1 MVSSWKF
8 SQGPKLDLP
17 SCLGIFRRIPLGF
30 GRYESVQRKNELW
43 IRAYFLIQGDPG
55 DFLKDSGLDSV
66 HLLEEPKLVIAAIR
80 MEVPSWK
87 FQNHPSPF
95 RGNRKDC
102 FNWHARSVLYIGS
115 YRTPQT
121 APRPLMTCLD
131 KNWEFFFCQ
140 IAQVSLDKIGN
151 FWANATTRNRMKI
164 RPKLF
169 ERLKAQLKKISD
181 AIKAFK
187 KQKLR
192 WKLWWGIT
200 GWFDEFWF
208 WKYYILPSTW
218 SIKIGKNWWKCLDK
232 NRHFGIRDF
241 GVLQG
246 S

>member
-55 DFLKDSGLDSV
+55 DFLKDSELDSV

-102 FNWHARSVLYIGS
+102 FNWHARSVLYIYILG
-115 YRTPQT
+115 
-121 APRPLMTCLD
+121 AIGPLRLHQD
-131 KNWEFFFCQ
+131 PSWHVW
-140 IAQVSLDKIGN
+140 IKIGN
-151 FWANATTRNRMKI
+151 FFFVKSLRCPWI
-164 RPKLF
+164 KLGTF
-169 ERLKAQLKKISD
+169 EQMQRL
-181 AIKAFK
+181 
-187 KQKLR
+187 
-192 WKLWWGIT
+192 GT
-200 GWFDEFWF
+200 GW
-208 WKYYILPSTW
+208 K
-218 SIKIGKNWWKCLDK
+218 
-232 NRHFGIRDF
+232 
-241 GVLQG
+241 
-246 S
+246 